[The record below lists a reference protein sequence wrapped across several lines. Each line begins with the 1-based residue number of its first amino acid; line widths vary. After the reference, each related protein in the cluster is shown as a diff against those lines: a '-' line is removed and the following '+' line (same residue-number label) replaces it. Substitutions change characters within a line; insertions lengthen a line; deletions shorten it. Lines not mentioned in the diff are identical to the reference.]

1 MAASASAVR
10 EQIAF
15 YAATPAY
22 RPVLDVHGW
31 ADLQTELNAMTRAGR
46 WKEMGKLIDD
56 DVLHAFAVVAEPD
69 RVATEV
75 LRRYRGIFTRMHL
88 YLKTELDG
96 DVLAGICAQIRADH
110 SA

>member
-1 MAASASAVR
+1 
-10 EQIAF
+10 
-15 YAATPAY
+15 
-22 RPVLDVHGW
+22 
-31 ADLQTELNAMTRAGR
+31 
-46 WKEMGKLIDD
+46 MGKLIDD

-75 LRRYRGIFTRMHL
+75 LRRYQGIFTRMHL